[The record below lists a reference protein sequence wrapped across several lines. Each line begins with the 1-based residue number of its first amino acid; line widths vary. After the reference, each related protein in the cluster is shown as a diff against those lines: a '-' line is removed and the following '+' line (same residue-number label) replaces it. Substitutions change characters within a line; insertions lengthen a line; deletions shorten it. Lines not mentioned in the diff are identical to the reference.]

1 MAPVRPATAGT
12 GTPTT
17 RPRRRA
23 ALLVCAATAL
33 LALAACDGPQSAL
46 DTAGRDAESIA
57 RLWWVMAGG
66 AVVVWLA
73 VSALI
78 LYAARGRPFAHSER
92 RAKLLIVG
100 GGAVFPVVVLTALLT
115 YGLVLMPTLRQ
126 PDADPGAPRIGVS
139 GEQWWWRVRYLPPGG
154 AGAAGAAGAAVGG
167 AAAEGAAVELANEI
181 RLPVGVRTELLLD
194 SPDVIHSLWIPA
206 LAGKLDMIP
215 GRTTRLVVEPTR
227 TGVFRGV
234 CAEYCG
240 TSHAWM
246 AFDVVVAERPDFD
259 AWLAHQA
266 APAVPPPTPLAA
278 RGGELFLTHGCGAC
292 HTVRGTPARGLVG
305 PDLTH
310 VGSRLSIAAGALPNR
325 RDAFRRFVAASEA
338 VKPGVHMPAF
348 GMLPDDDLAAL
359 AAYLEGLE

>member
-12 GTPTT
+12 GIPTI
-17 RPRRRA
+17 RLPRRP
-23 ALLVCAATAL
+23 ALVPCAAAAAL

-57 RLWWVMAGG
+57 RLWWIMAAG

-78 LYAARGRPFAHSER
+78 LYAARVRPVEHGVRQAR
-92 RAKLLIVG
+92 LLIVV

-126 PDADPGAPRIGVS
+126 PAADPDAPRIGVS

-154 AGAAGAAGAAVGG
+154 RGAEGAAGEG
-167 AAAEGAAVELANEI
+167 AEGAAVELANEI
-181 RLPVGVRTELLLD
+181 RLPIGVRTELILD

-215 GRTTRLVVEPTR
+215 GRITRLVVEPTR

-246 AFDVVVAERPDFD
+246 AFDVVVAERAEFD
-259 AWLAHQA
+259 AWLAHQSR
-266 APAVPPPTPLAA
+266 PAVPPPTPLAA
-278 RGGELFLTHGCGAC
+278 RGGELFLAHGCGAC
-292 HTVRGTPARGLVG
+292 HAVRGTQARGVVG

-310 VGSRLSIAAGALPNR
+310 VGGRRSIAAGTLPNG
-325 RDAFRRFVAASEA
+325 RDALRRFVAASEA

-348 GMLPDDDLAAL
+348 GMLPDEDLTAL